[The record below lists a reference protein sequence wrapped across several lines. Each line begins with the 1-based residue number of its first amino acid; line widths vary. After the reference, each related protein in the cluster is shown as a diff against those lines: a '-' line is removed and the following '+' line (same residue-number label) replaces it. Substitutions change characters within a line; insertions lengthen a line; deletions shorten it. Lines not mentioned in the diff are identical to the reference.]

1 MKYNDFRIFKRDIEV
16 YYYYTLGIDIY
27 DRNIL
32 NDIPSEMGL
41 LYDVTKMYLDLCKEF
56 DKKTEDEW
64 DENLQQKSDDLQYKL
79 KKLMKYR
86 RTIEKNFIEELNK
99 IKTISKELNEQE
111 IKDKDEKLNEFET
124 NNNEL
129 NNLKNE
135 SYEE

>member
-1 MKYNDFRIFKRDIEV
+1 MKYNDFKILKRDIEV

-32 NDIPSEMGL
+32 NDISSEMGL

-56 DKKTEDEW
+56 YEKTEDEW
-64 DENLQQKSDDLQYKL
+64 DETLQQKSDELQYKL
-79 KKLMKYR
+79 KKLIKYR
-86 RTIEKNFIEELNK
+86 RTLEKNFIEELNK
-99 IKTISKELNEQE
+99 IKIINNELSEKE

-124 NNNEL
+124 KNNEL
-129 NNLKNE
+129 NNFKNE